1 MTNEDKY
8 NEYTILLLGESN
20 VGKTCIFNR
29 YIHNKFSDTVSSTIG
44 VDFETKTFEYK
55 GKKYSIKLF
64 DTAGQERFRGIS
76 RSYYHF
82 GRAFLIVFDLSNE
95 HSLYSIEQWLESIQ
109 QEVKDYKILII
120 GNKDDLSKDK
130 KIPDQVINEH
140 LKDYKH
146 QYIKTSALKNI
157 NIDKAILKI
166 IDIIEEEDIYSN
178 TNGKE
183 NDFQKVNSFRV
194 NNQKDI
200 YKYKDNATLE
210 KEKCC

>member
-1 MTNEDKY
+1 MTNEEKY
-8 NEYTILLLGESN
+8 KEYTILLLGESN

-29 YIHNKFSDTVSSTIG
+29 YIYNKFSDTVGSTIG

-64 DTAGQERFRGIS
+64 DTAGQERFRGIA

-82 GRAFLIVFDLSNE
+82 GKAFLIVFDLSNE
-95 HSLYSIEQWLESIQ
+95 HSLNSIEQWLESIQ
-109 QEVKDYKILII
+109 QEVNDYKFLII
-120 GNKDDLSKDK
+120 GNKDDLNKDK

-146 QYIKTSALKNI
+146 QYIKTSALNNI

-166 IDIIEEEDIYSN
+166 IDIIEEEDIYSD
-178 TNGKE
+178 TKDE
-183 NDFQKVNSFRV
+183 EKDFQKVNSFRFK
-194 NNQKDI
+194 NQKDV
-200 YKYKDNATLE
+200 YKDNATVE